1 MYSGDMKSSAIIN
14 QTPCRGG
21 QCLNIG
27 DQRESQGGI
36 HEFHSPTSWPPPQLD
51 GATHHRQTAG
61 WGLALLITH
70 TLPPWHV
77 FIMRL
82 PQQRKGSMNKSV
94 YICSYPSI
102 GVKSSPSQEVW
113 LLAKDFFSLLLHPS
127 QLQEW
132 IHLATNLHFYAWKS
146 SFQCQDQDP
155 ILYLLLNHREVVGPP
170 PGCCS
175 QVIQSS
181 PAGSRPLQSCL
192 MIYFFGNHGSVIVL
206 LSFH

>member
-1 MYSGDMKSSAIIN
+1 MYRRSMSEYRRPERIPGRHPRVSLS
-14 QTPCRGG
+14 
-21 QCLNIG
+21 
-27 DQRESQGGI
+27 DQLTTI
-36 HEFHSPTSWPPPQLD
+36 
-51 GATHHRQTAG
+51 AG
-61 WGLALLITH
+61 WSH
-70 TLPPWHV
+70 TPQADRRMRFG
-77 FIMRL
+77 FIDHTQGKDIYKL
-82 PQQRKGSMNKSV
+82 CV
-94 YICSYPSI
+94 CSYPSI
-102 GVKSSPSQEVW
+102 GVKPSPSQEVR
-113 LLAKDFFSLLLHPS
+113 LLAKDFFPLLLHPC